1 MNVKSSTVQV
11 SFRLPALL
19 VRRLR
24 NVSSARS
31 WPPPPSQTEIA
42 ARGIELVLATLEKR
56 AEAKRDET
64 R

>member
-11 SFRLPALL
+11 SFRLPRPL
-19 VRRLR
+19 VQRLKSA
-24 NVSSARS
+24 SSARS
-31 WPPPPSQTEIA
+31 WPPPPSQTEIV
-42 ARGIELVLATLEKR
+42 ARGVELVLAKLEKR